1 MVSPLTAKSLLSFPS
16 GSPLSPLDR
25 RTSTRCSTALRRS
38 PLPPPS
44 PQPRP
49 FLLGTIASA
58 QPSSPRSRS
67 TGSPSR
73 LRLTVTWH
81 VRGRAAHGDAG
92 LRSIGKPAR
101 CLARRDRRG
110 AGGLAEPQSTLPVPV
125 RAGTATRGSGWW
137 GCRLARRRPRGGGS
151 RQSGQGG
158 GRRGTRARA
167 SRLGR
172 GGDGRYSL
180 LARTWKSRG
189 RGLRSR
195 HRGLGVRWRALGPN
209 FSWALRSIRKCLG
222 QICG

>member
-16 GSPLSPLDR
+16 GSPSSPLDR
-25 RTSTRCSTALRRS
+25 RTSTHGSTALRRS

-67 TGSPSR
+67 AGSSSR

-81 VRGRAAHGDAG
+81 VRGRTAHGDVG
-92 LRSIGKPAR
+92 LRSIGKPAS
-101 CLARRDRRG
+101 CLACHGRRG
-110 AGGLAEPQSTLPVPV
+110 AGGLAELQSTVPVPMRV
-125 RAGTATRGSGWW
+125 GTATRGGGRW
-137 GCRLARRRPRGGGS
+137 GCRLVRRRPREGGS

-167 SRLGR
+167 SGLGR
-172 GGDGRYSL
+172 GAAVATRYL
-180 LARTWKSRG
+180 LAPGKVEVEGCGRAIVAWGRDGERLGQTF
-189 RGLRSR
+189 RGLCE
-195 HRGLGVRWRALGPN
+195 V
-209 FSWALRSIRKCLG
+209 G